1 MRADCLKMNVLQLNK
16 FMVGKQEI
24 GFEIPALAIA
34 MAVERN
40 NRRTKKKRRNR

>member
-1 MRADCLKMNVLQLNK
+1 
-16 FMVGKQEI
+16 MVGKQEI

-34 MAVERN
+34 TTVERN